1 MFKLDS
7 HQHFWRFDPIKY
19 GWITEEMNLIKGDFL
34 PEDLK
39 PILDRHTI
47 DGCIAVQSEESEA
60 DNAFLIELATVNP
73 FIKGVVGWV
82 DLQADN
88 IEETLQF
95 YNQYPIVK
103 GFRHV
108 LQGEKDR
115 ALMLTPDFK
124 RGIDQLGKFNYTYDL
139 LIFQDQLIYA
149 SELCS
154 TFPEQ
159 KFVLDHIAK
168 PSIKEHELGNWAK
181 DIQILAKNPNVHCKV
196 SGMVNEADWK
206 NWKEED
212 FRPFLDVIFEAFGI
226 DRLMFGS
233 DWPVC
238 NTAGGYDA
246 VLKLVQNYTAKHT
259 EQEQSL
265 FWGLN
270 ASNFYAIV

>member
-7 HQHFWRFDPIKY
+7 HQHFWRFDPIRY

-34 PEDLK
+34 PDDLK
-39 PILDRHTI
+39 PLLDKHAI
-47 DGCIAVQSEESEA
+47 DGCIAVQSDQSEA
-60 DNAFLIELATVNP
+60 DNAFLIELATMNP

-95 YNQYPIVK
+95 YSQYSIVK

-115 ALMLTPDFK
+115 ALMLNPDFK
-124 RGIDQLGKFNYTYDL
+124 RGIGLLNKFNYTYDL

-168 PSIKEHELGNWAK
+168 PSIKNHVLGDWAK
-181 DIQILAKNPNVHCKV
+181 DIHILAKNPNVYCKV

-206 NWKEED
+206 NWKEDD
-212 FRPFLDVIFEAFGI
+212 FLPYLDLIFGAFGI
-226 DRLMFGS
+226 KRLMFGS

-246 VLKLVQNYTAKHT
+246 VLKLVQNYTAKYT
-259 EQEQSL
+259 EEEQSL

-270 ASNFYAIV
+270 ASTFYAIV

>member
-7 HQHFWRFDPIKY
+7 HQHFWRFDPIRY
-19 GWITEEMNLIKGDFL
+19 GWISEEMNLIKGDFL
-34 PEDLK
+34 PDDLK
-39 PILDRHTI
+39 PLLDKHSI
-47 DGCIAVQSEESEA
+47 DGCIAVQSDQSEA

-82 DLQADN
+82 DLLADN

-95 YNQYPIVK
+95 YSQYPIVK

-115 ALMLTPDFK
+115 AFMLKPDFK
-124 RGIDQLGKFNYTYDL
+124 RGISLLKKFNYTYDL

-168 PSIKEHELGNWAK
+168 PSIKNHDLGDWAK
-181 DIQILAKNPNVHCKV
+181 DIYILAKNPNVHCKV

-212 FRPFLDVIFEAFGI
+212 FLPYLDVIFEAFGI
-226 DRLMFGS
+226 NRLMFGS

-246 VLKLVQNYTAKHT
+246 VVKIVQNYISKYT
-259 EQEQSL
+259 EEEQSL